1 MIDDQHKTITEL
13 TQIINTDQSGLT
25 GLSLRPSEELID
37 HTEKAE
43 LGLKRKTDRGIKTV
57 TETDDCGCR
66 SSPSDTLRH

>member
-25 GLSLRPSEELID
+25 GLSFRPSEELID

-43 LGLKRKTDRGIKTV
+43 LGLKEKQREESRQLLKRMIVDADPRQVI
-57 TETDDCGCR
+57 
-66 SSPSDTLRH
+66 H